1 MVELLAAPLANANNG
16 SMPEAILVS
25 DKRLIVPYQIQSRP
39 LAIATMTGRYEV
51 FRVIVVPVAIKMVN
65 HQRTRRRFC
74 TYQPLNGTSAMVAG
88 VNARANLLV
97 KDVAM
102 FTNTPISSR
111 KWMA

>member
-65 HQRTRRRFC
+65 HQRARRCSRA
-74 TYQPLNGTSAMVAG
+74 YQPPDGSPAMVAG
-88 VNARANLLV
+88 VNAGANLLV
-97 KDVAM
+97 EDVTM
-102 FTNTPISSR
+102 LTNAPISSS